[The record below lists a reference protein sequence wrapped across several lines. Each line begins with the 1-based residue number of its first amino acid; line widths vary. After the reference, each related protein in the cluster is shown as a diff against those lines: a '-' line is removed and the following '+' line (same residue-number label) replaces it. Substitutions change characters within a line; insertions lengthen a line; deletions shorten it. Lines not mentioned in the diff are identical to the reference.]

1 MMFWYGDG
9 MTGWG
14 YPMMAMAMV
23 LAWWLVGLGVY
34 ALVRYLGHGNR
45 PAHPRPTPEQVLA
58 DRFARGEIDAPEFH
72 ERLDILDGRG
82 RPVSKP

>member
-14 YPMMAMAMV
+14 YPAMAMGMV

-34 ALVRYLGHGNR
+34 ALVRYVGRRDR
-45 PAHPRPTPEQVLA
+45 PSAAPPTPEQVLA
-58 DRFARGEIDAPEFH
+58 ERFARGEIDAPEFH
-72 ERLDILDGRG
+72 ERLDALDARTRTAG
-82 RPVSKP
+82 KP

>member
-14 YPMMAMAMV
+14 YPAMAMAMV

-34 ALVRYLGHGNR
+34 ALVRHLGRKDRSAG
-45 PAHPRPTPEQVLA
+45 PLSPEQVLA
-58 DRFARGEIDAPEFH
+58 ERFARGEIDAPEFH
-72 ERLDILDGRG
+72 ERLDTLDGRRG
-82 RPVSKP
+82 PSHTP